1 MSTVLANKA
10 RTGDFISVYDRYSKM
25 YCDPVEVLFT
35 MASDVGLDPQSR
47 ISAAKDL
54 VSYRYPKQ
62 KSIDITAGEGVLGI
76 NFIMGPAQIVEN
88 QTIVN
93 AREEFRAFAD
103 RPRLHAI

>member
-1 MSTVLANKA
+1 MNTALIKP

-62 KSIDITAGEGVLGI
+62 KTIDITAGEGVSGI
-76 NFIMGPAQIVEN
+76 TFVMGPAQIIQN
-88 QTIVN
+88 QNILN
-93 AREEFRAFAD
+93 AHEEFRAYQD
-103 RPRLHAI
+103 RPRLKSV

>member
-1 MSTVLANKA
+1 MNTALAKP
-10 RTGDFISVYDRYSKM
+10 RTSDFVSVYDRYSKM

-62 KSIDITAGEGVLGI
+62 KSIDMTADEGVSGI
-76 NFIMGPAQIVEN
+76 TVVMGPAQIIQN
-88 QTIVN
+88 QNILR
-93 AREEFRAFAD
+93 AGEEFRAYQD
-103 RPRLHAI
+103 RPRLKSI